1 MSLRSFIVEQV
12 RRRLA
17 NRQIVVW
24 FDSEG
29 SFSELI
35 DGFRKDEGVNVL
47 DGRDSVYEAR
57 RKTDQTLMALTSAEP
72 GNPDRDVRLLIYL
85 PYARAASFDV
95 GKRDDPF
102 EAYAIM
108 GASFG
113 DDPSHTLQSLARQAM
128 PDLAAEIDRLFA
140 ESKPTLQV
148 LEGLRKGQSYPTL
161 KATFQSESAV
171 EIAARILG
179 DESSAGLL
187 DKTAGAASEFARA
200 CLTELGFESDDPEK
214 LAGWLLVSEL
224 AHDLPDGLPEALS
237 AVKVAPER
245 YRSSITSC
253 CDRMRKHKDWSEGYM
268 SWANRVEHS
277 YHLKQAFEGHRET
290 GQIDT
295 FSFEDSLRLGSV
307 ALSAA
312 SGDLDAAEV
321 SLRQVAGSIWREQPE
336 RTLQWGVAESAVR
349 FLRRLAEVQ
358 SDWTAQATSVKAMV
372 NAYVREKGWAEVD
385 RAQRLFEQAA
395 ANAPVHEALQ
405 PLLDT
410 CRSRYWDWAGA
421 VAQRFQS
428 LVATEGWPPEGIERQ
443 QRFFVKHLEPL
454 IASGEHIA
462 WFVVD
467 SLRFEM
473 GRDLQTGLVGKAD
486 AKLEPM
492 VTALPTSTPFCMAA
506 LLPGAETGWCIRDG
520 VPCIG
525 HRALPDL
532 DKRKALLTERLG
544 DRFAAV
550 RLSEIKKASNAKLA
564 DWKKLSL
571 LMIYTEDLDKMGE
584 SFDADVAHRYRDG
597 VIGNIVAAADRLA
610 EAGFTYAVVV
620 ADHGHILIYELPAG
634 AVQAKPQGQFVLEKR
649 RAYLGKATSTPD
661 GVMRISAERVGIPGN
676 LPEIVFARGL
686 GSFVASTAYYHE
698 GLSLQECVV
707 PVVSFRLKTA
717 TTSERPS
724 VALAYKSEKFTSLVF
739 QVTLQNN
746 GLFDCTVA
754 IEVVDPNAKG
764 ESAGSIGEFTHRDE
778 HTGEIHLPGGTAIGV
793 PVVVKKV
800 SAKSVLIRVI
810 DPKTGVEFA
819 TLTLKNEV
827 MD

>member
-1 MSLRSFIVEQV
+1 MSLQTYIIEQV
-12 RRRLA
+12 RRRLTS
-17 NRQIVVW
+17 RQIVVW
-24 FDSEG
+24 FDSMG
-29 SFSELI
+29 DLS
-35 DGFRKDEGVNVL
+35 GVLPAFLNDQNCCVL
-47 DGRDSVYEAR
+47 DGRSSVYEAR
-57 RKTDQTLMALTSAEP
+57 RRADEALMSMTAAEP
-72 GNPDRDVRLLIYL
+72 GNPARDAKLLIYL

-128 PDLAAEIDRLFA
+128 PDLAAEVDRLFA

-148 LEGLRKGQSYPTL
+148 LEGLQKGQSYPTL
-161 KATFQSESAV
+161 KATFQTESAV

-179 DESSAGLL
+179 DEASAQLL
-187 DKTAGAASEFARA
+187 ATMAGAGSEFARA
-200 CLTELGFESDDPEK
+200 CFTELGLETDDPEK
-214 LAGWLLVSEL
+214 LASWLLVSEL
-224 AHDLPDGLPEALS
+224 AHDLHGGLPESLS
-237 AVKVAPER
+237 AVKVAPDR
-245 YRSSITSC
+245 YRAAITSC
-253 CDRMRKHKDWSEGYM
+253 CDRMRKHKDWCDGYM
-268 SWANRVEHS
+268 TWANLVEHS
-277 YHLKQAFEGHRET
+277 YHLKQVFENHKET

-295 FSFEDSLRLGSV
+295 FAFEDSLRLQSV
-307 ALSAA
+307 AQAAA
-312 SGDLDAAEV
+312 SGDLDAAEI

-336 RTLQWGVAESAVR
+336 RALQWGVAESAVR
-349 FLRRLAEVQ
+349 FLRRLTEVQ
-358 SDWTAQATSVKAMV
+358 SDWTAQANSVKAMV
-372 NAYVREKGWAEVD
+372 NAYVMEKGWAEVD

-410 CRSRYWDWAGA
+410 CRSRYWEWAAA

-428 LVATEGWPPEGIERQ
+428 LVASEGWPPEGIERQ

-454 IASGEHIA
+454 IASGEHVA

-492 VTALPTSTPFCMAA
+492 VTALPTSTPFCMSA

-532 DKRKALLTERLG
+532 EKRKALLAEKLG

-550 RLSEIKKASNAKLA
+550 RLSEIKKASTARLA

-597 VIGNIVAAADRLA
+597 VIGNIVAASERLA

-649 RAYLGKATSTPD
+649 RACLGQATSTPD
-661 GVMRISAERVGIPGN
+661 GVLRISAEKVGIPGN

-686 GSFVASTAYYHE
+686 GSFVAGTAYYHE

-707 PVVSFRLKTA
+707 PVVSFRLKAA

-724 VALAYKSEKFTSLVF
+724 VAISYKSAKFTSLVF
-739 QVTLQNN
+739 QVTLQNTS
-746 GLFDCTVA
+746 LFDCSVA
-754 IEVVDPNAKG
+754 IEVVDPSAKD
-764 ESAGSIGEFTHRDE
+764 ENAGSIGEFAHRDE
-778 HTGEIHLPGGTAIGV
+778 HTGEVHLPGAMGIGV

>member
-1 MSLRSFIVEQV
+1 M
-12 RRRLA
+12 
-17 NRQIVVW
+17 
-24 FDSEG
+24 
-29 SFSELI
+29 
-35 DGFRKDEGVNVL
+35 FRKDEGVNVL

-57 RKTDQTLMALTSAEP
+57 RSADQMLMALTAAEP
-72 GNPDRDVRLLIYL
+72 GNPDRNVRLLVYL

-140 ESKPTLQV
+140 ESTPTLQV

-161 KATFQSESAV
+161 KATFQTESAV
-171 EIAARILG
+171 EIAAKILG
-179 DESSAGLL
+179 DDSAADLL
-187 DKTAGAASEFARA
+187 AKTAGAGSEFARG
-200 CLTELGFESDDPEK
+200 CFTELGFDTDDREK

-224 AHDLPDGLPEALS
+224 AHDLPDGLPEDLS
-237 AVKVAPER
+237 AVKVAPAR
-245 YRSSITSC
+245 YRAAITSC
-253 CDRMRKHKDWSEGYM
+253 CNRMRKHKDWSEGYM
-268 SWANRVEHS
+268 MWANRVEYS
-277 YHLKQAFEGHRET
+277 YHLKQVFKNHEET

-295 FSFEDSLRLGSV
+295 FAFEDSLRLRSV
-307 ALSAA
+307 AQAAA

-336 RTLQWGVAESAVR
+336 RALQWGVAESAVR

-358 SDWTAQATSVKAMV
+358 SDWTGQATTVKAMV
-372 NAYVREKGWAEVD
+372 NAYVIEKGWAEVD

-395 ANAPVHEALQ
+395 ANAPVHDALQ
-405 PLLDT
+405 PLLDE
-410 CRSRYWDWAGA
+410 CRARYWEWAGA

-428 LVATEGWPPEGIERQ
+428 LVANEGWPPEGIERQ

-454 IASGEHIA
+454 IASGEHVA

-520 VPCIG
+520 LPRIG

-532 DKRKALLTERLG
+532 DKRKALLAENLG

-550 RLSEIKKASNAKLA
+550 RLSEIKKASTAKLA

-620 ADHGHILIYELPAG
+620 ADHGHVLTYELPPG
-634 AVQAKPQGQFVLEKR
+634 EVQTKPTGSFAVEKR
-649 RAYLGKATSTPD
+649 RCLLGKATAVPD
-661 GVMRISAERVGIPGN
+661 GAVTLTAAKAGIPGD
-676 LPEIVFARGL
+676 LPEIAFARGL
-686 GSFVASTAYYHE
+686 RSFVAGASYFHE

-707 PVVSFRLKTA
+707 PVISFRLKAA
-717 TTSERPS
+717 TSSERPS
-724 VALAYKSEKFTSLVF
+724 VALSYKSVKFTSLVF
-739 QVTLQNN
+739 QVTLQNTS
-746 GLFDCTVA
+746 LFDCTVA

-764 ESAGSIGEFTHRDE
+764 ENAGSIGEFAHRDE
-778 HTGEIHLPGGTAIGV
+778 HTGEVHLPGATDIGV